1 MRKISLIPFYLMA
14 VLLVSGQIVCGQNLY
29 IEILDVANY
38 RSLANVRVE
47 LKSAQAN
54 ITFYS
59 SPRGEVIEYVPAGF
73 YSVTFSRS
81 AYETQYLEE
90 VEIKSQEV
98 TSLSI
103 FMRAD
108 ASPPSGREAY
118 EERQVKIPD
127 DSDIPI
133 SIKRPANKAFVDA
146 FLQTGN
152 IQSLQ
157 AGFGLF
163 IFRELYSKITYSYSR
178 QTYASNFFETTQD
191 YSLSFSN
198 LSFALGYEY
207 GYPITNSFGI
217 LINPEI
223 HLGMEFLNSQSAI
236 GQENV
241 SYIMNPLFRPGVTAG
256 LYYNSLS
263 LFAGFNYSQWISQPM
278 THERYG
284 LYDNDSDLPL
294 SWNEDLFPGRKGLG
308 ILLGIRL
315 GF

>member
-1 MRKISLIPFYLMA
+1 MA

-29 IEILDVANY
+29 IEILDAANY

-47 LKSAQAN
+47 LKSSQAN

-59 SPRGEVIEYVPAGF
+59 SPRGEVIENVPSGF

-81 AYETQYLEE
+81 AYETQYLDE

-103 FMRAD
+103 FMRAE
-108 ASPPSGREAY
+108 AGSPSGRESDD
-118 EERQVKIPD
+118 EQQDKIPD
-127 DSDIPI
+127 DSGRSLTVI
-133 SIKRPANKAFVDA
+133 RPANKSFVDA
-146 FLQTGN
+146 FVQTGN

-163 IFRELYSKITYSYSR
+163 IFKELYSKITYSYSR
-178 QTYASNFFETTQD
+178 QSYASNFFETTQD

-223 HLGMEFLNSQSAI
+223 HLGMEFLNSQSFI

-241 SYIMNPLFRPGVTAG
+241 SFIMNPLLRPGVTAG

-284 LYDNDSDLPL
+284 LYANDSDLPL

-308 ILLGIRL
+308 MLLGIRL